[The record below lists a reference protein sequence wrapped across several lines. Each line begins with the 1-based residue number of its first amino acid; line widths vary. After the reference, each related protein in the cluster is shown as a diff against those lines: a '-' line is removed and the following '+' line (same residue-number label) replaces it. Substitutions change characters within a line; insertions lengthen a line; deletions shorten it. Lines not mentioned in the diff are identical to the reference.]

1 MKKMDFES
9 CNPAAQFAIQQSQN
23 SFVIPNATPFIE
35 FDLNVLATGHVGLT
49 IRIFDVTQPLSFAVF
64 NRVQPKPLSIT
75 IERRFKRRRCKRI
88 VRSDPEELK
97 VQNVEIVS
105 KLNTLMIEKLPI

>member
-1 MKKMDFES
+1 MDFES

-35 FDLNVLATGHVGLT
+35 FGLNMLATGHVGPT

-64 NRVQPKPLSIT
+64 NRVESKKT
-75 IERRFKRRRCKRI
+75 IE
-88 VRSDPEELK
+88 
-97 VQNVEIVS
+97 NWS
-105 KLNTLMIEKLPI
+105 KSFNMLHYFTSSYG